1 MANTRRLTSN
11 RTRGR
16 AMLAMVASV
25 MLGIIAL
32 VMFTFA
38 QVFPAVVT
46 LCISLLGMIVSG
58 FSMWAATHVRARQ
71 PVPDGP
77 PPP

>member
-1 MANTRRLTSN
+1 
-11 RTRGR
+11 
-16 AMLAMVASV
+16 MLAMVASV
-25 MLGIIAL
+25 LLGIVAL

-58 FSMWAATHVRARQ
+58 FSMWAATHLRGRD

>member
-1 MANTRRLTSN
+1 
-11 RTRGR
+11 
-16 AMLAMVASV
+16 MLAMVASV
-25 MLGIIAL
+25 LLGIVAL

-46 LCISLLGMIVSG
+46 LCVSLAGMMTSG
-58 FSMWAATHVRARQ
+58 FALWAATHLNGRD
-71 PVPDGP
+71 PVPDSP